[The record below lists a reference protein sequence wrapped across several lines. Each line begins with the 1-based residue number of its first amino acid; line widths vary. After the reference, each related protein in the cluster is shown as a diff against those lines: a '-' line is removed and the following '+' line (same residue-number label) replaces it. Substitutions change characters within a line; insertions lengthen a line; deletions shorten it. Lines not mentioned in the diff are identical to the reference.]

1 MNKSSLKYNRTVS
14 SIVFLLAIV
23 VSAFWVFGRYYDF
36 YMSDFTGAI
45 FELLWLPM
53 LGMVF
58 FIPIFSAFFWV
69 KAKFSLKSL
78 YFYTLLLCLATIV
91 YMFMSDQSGNAM

>member
-1 MNKSSLKYNRTVS
+1 MNKSPVKYNRIIS
-14 SIVFLLAIV
+14 SIDLVLAIA
-23 VSAFWVFGRYYDF
+23 VSAFWVFGRYIDF
-36 YMSDFTGAI
+36 YQTDFTGAI

-58 FIPIFSAFFWV
+58 FIPLFSAFFWV

-78 YFYTLLLCLATIV
+78 YLYALLICLATIL
-91 YMFMSDQSGNAM
+91 YMFMGDQPGSAM